1 MAGNNFYTLIAHTKY
16 INHKHMNKKQTDNK
30 QSGGITDK
38 KDYNAGSGAFN
49 QGSEQDP
56 EYNKGIDITDEEK
69 KTGHAPSPLR
79 KDKKKNGKDEARS

>member
-1 MAGNNFYTLIAHTKY
+1 MA
-16 INHKHMNKKQTDNK
+16 KKQSDNM

-56 EYNKGIDITDEEK
+56 EYNKGTPVSDKEK
-69 KTGHAPSPLR
+69 ATGHSLT
-79 KDKKKNGKDEARS
+79 KGGKRTGIGKANKPRNRMS